1 MKNIINAENFL
12 KSLQD
17 DDTPKEDLAITK
29 AWDSVQ
35 EDVSITYL
43 IYNIRIIWAVI
54 HCGSSH
60 QIRQQIFFS
69 QFQFSSLNLAYV
81 TFCNLVEQFLV
92 KKSHLSQ

>member
-1 MKNIINAENFL
+1 MLGTYFTIILVMFIILIVGAVIGYQASFDEIGDQLDNTMKKYVD

-43 IYNIRIIWAVI
+43 I
-54 HCGSSH
+54 
-60 QIRQQIFFS
+60 F
-69 QFQFSSLNLAYV
+69 
-81 TFCNLVEQFLV
+81 
-92 KKSHLSQ
+92 